1 MKCRIKFDARSPG
14 NRETIEIDFD
24 TKNPKN
30 IWIEVLADPDVE
42 NTVEDRFS
50 RRTYRLVVGRGGGL
64 KLS

>member
-1 MKCRIKFDARSPG
+1 MKCRIKFDARRPG

-30 IWIEVLADPDVE
+30 IWIEVLADPDVK

-50 RRTYRLVVGRGGGL
+50 PRTYRLVVGRGGGL
-64 KLS
+64 TLK